1 MDIKKVID
9 SLHIKNHKDPL
20 CLQQYNPNEVITDDN
35 MNTMT
40 CEQTFAWFS
49 RYKKILCAMPKV
61 HHHFYIHRMVKRR
74 NAYISWCYSI
84 GRRPIQPKVQ
94 HAET

>member
-1 MDIKKVID
+1 MDIKKVTD

-20 CLQQYNPNEVITDDN
+20 CLQQYNPNEAITDDN

-49 RYKKILCAMPKV
+49 HYKKFCVQCQYTI
-61 HHHFYIHRMVKRR
+61 
-74 NAYISWCYSI
+74 ISIYTGLLREEMLTYHGAI
-84 GRRPIQPKVQ
+84 
-94 HAET
+94 A